1 MILTYALM
9 GCLSLGLSS
18 VKLANSQSEFC
29 WEQVNFGLKATL
41 RIVQQVIYRGASPGS
56 SIKAMPLK
64 QLYASHYF
72 QTALDLP
79 VCVKNA
85 ARPNE
90 SGFYLV
96 AVKVSKQA
104 LGGFS

>member
-1 MILTYALM
+1 MK
-9 GCLSLGLSS
+9 LG
-18 VKLANSQSEFC
+18 NSQSEFC
-29 WEQVNFGLKATL
+29 REEVNFGLKPTL
-41 RIVQQVIYRGASPGS
+41 RIVQQVFNRGGSPAG

-79 VCVKNA
+79 LGVKDA

-96 AVKVSKQA
+96 AVRASKQA